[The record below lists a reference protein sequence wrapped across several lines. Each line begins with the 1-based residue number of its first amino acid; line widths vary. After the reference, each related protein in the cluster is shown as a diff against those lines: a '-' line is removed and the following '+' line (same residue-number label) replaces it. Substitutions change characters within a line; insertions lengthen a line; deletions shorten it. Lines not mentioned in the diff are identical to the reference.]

1 MKRSHAISFVV
12 CLALL
17 VLAFP
22 RVEVLHGAERVA
34 SPWLYV
40 AMASAIVCV
49 VSLLLLLKDML
60 RARAERKAVS
70 ELGASKGGE
79 STPSLRTL
87 YEGCSSE
94 ILHRIVYQPCSSKVA
109 YGVARAVLEDREQN
123 RCPCS
128 GTCSCEHHFPPP
140 TVACRRSSRSPTAAL
155 PYRKDEDLTDPI
167 HRD

>member
-94 ILHRIVYQPCSSKVA
+94 VLHRLVDQPCSSKVA
-109 YGVARAVLEDREQN
+109 YELAREVLKEREQD
-123 RCPCS
+123 RC
-128 GTCSCEHHFPPP
+128 P